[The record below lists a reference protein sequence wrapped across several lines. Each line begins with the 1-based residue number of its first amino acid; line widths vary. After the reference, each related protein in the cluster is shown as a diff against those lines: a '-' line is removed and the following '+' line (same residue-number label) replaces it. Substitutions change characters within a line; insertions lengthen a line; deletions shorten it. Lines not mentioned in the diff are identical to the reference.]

1 MIPPTWYLAIISAA
15 VRTPISA
22 MLASMSAWS
31 GSVAECPYTRI
42 TKSCPTFSSR
52 VIPEMIR
59 LRRLVVA
66 AELCCPPLCPLLADR
81 WAATA
86 PGARPAP
93 VTAATA
99 VAAVAV
105 RRVRLEVRWCT

>member
-1 MIPPTWYLAIISAA
+1 MIPPTWYFAIISAA

-22 MLASMSAWS
+22 RLASMSAWS

-52 VIPEMIR
+52 LIREMR
-59 LRRLVVA
+59 PLRRLVAA
-66 AELCCPPLCPLLADR
+66 AEFCCPLLCPLLADR

-86 PGARPAP
+86 PGATTPP
-93 VTAATA
+93 VTAAAA